1 MEQLVPL
8 IFAVAGF
15 VGFIA
20 LVTTLVDNDGIHC
33 LMISVGGVGGSAF
46 FL

>member
-1 MEQLVPL
+1 M
-8 IFAVAGF
+8 AGF

-33 LMISVGGVGGSAF
+33 LMIGASGVGKAAF